1 MFCPSPSPFR
11 ACSCRADCAYNHV
24 SFLTCTGPTLL
35 LWSCN
40 LPDIYSAKGSMPVTQ
55 GGKAKLSAHMGEL
68 VESDFTHKSE
78 NTKPNKQSGKKVSK
92 AVRQC

>member
-1 MFCPSPSPFR
+1 MSCLQLQGRVCIQPFK
-11 ACSCRADCAYNHV
+11 
-24 SFLTCTGPTLL
+24 
-35 LWSCN
+35 
-40 LPDIYSAKGSMPVTQ
+40 LPDLYRANFATLALQPAWHLQCKGSMPVTQ

>member
-1 MFCPSPSPFR
+1 MFLPQSKPISRMQLQGRVCIRP
-11 ACSCRADCAYNHV
+11 CK
-24 SFLTCTGPTLL
+24 
-35 LWSCN
+35 
-40 LPDIYSAKGSMPVTQ
+40 LPDLYRANFATLALQSSWHFPCEGSMPVMQ

-92 AVRQC
+92 AVRQY